1 MSNPK
6 LPPLEY
12 CHIDRASRLLECEI
26 EDILHWHEIGAIKIC
41 IRLDGTEKI
50 HSYISEFTL
59 SKLYDSGVT
68 IGVDIP
74 KELSFQS
81 MICIYNEHDSTPLP
95 LRSDIDRTKY
105 KSTLFNTLVECYG
118 FWALVPYQYNSSD
131 DNTDII
137 VYSTD
142 IEDKFNIRLSIEERK
157 FGIEDMFIM
166 KHDIDMLLGSNGQPL
181 PNYINGKSPPIE
193 SDTTKIEGKK
203 IHRNQEI
210 NSSKRER
217 ILLAAMYVMKH
228 YPDEC
233 LRKNGKESLAAT
245 AKAVCNHSY
254 SLFGTEEPPITNV
267 RIISEIIADGYR
279 LPKERKRAGK
289 LD

>member
-12 CHIDRASRLLECEI
+12 CHIVRASRLLECEI

-74 KELSFQS
+74 KKLSFQS
-81 MICIYNEHDSTPLP
+81 SICIYNEYDSTPLP

-142 IEDKFNIRLSIEERK
+142 IEDKFNIRFSIEERK
-157 FGIEDMFIM
+157 FAIEDMFIM
-166 KHDIDMLLGSNGQPL
+166 KHDIDMLLGSNGETL

-217 ILLAAMYVMKH
+217 ILLAAMYVMKN
-228 YPDEC
+228 YPNEC